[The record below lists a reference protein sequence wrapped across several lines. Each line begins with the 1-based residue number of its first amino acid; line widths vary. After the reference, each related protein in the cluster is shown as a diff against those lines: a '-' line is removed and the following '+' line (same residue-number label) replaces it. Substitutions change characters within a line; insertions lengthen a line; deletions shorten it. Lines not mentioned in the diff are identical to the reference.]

1 MKKLLVHVFLV
12 LIIFILNFSVSKAA
26 EKVPFPFTVDDKVD
40 ANEVIS
46 FDDIKNSDEIKNNE
60 YWNKPFTK
68 FDYILTQMK
77 KRADESMDYIKSG
90 FEEYSHFEKV
100 VHKKKYDSV
109 EIKVENAVHFNEIY
123 GKIIVMFTVSNL
135 GRAKSPMSETCKST
149 IELIVSGIIPQKNE
163 YHYMNNYFLNQLYR
177 HGHGYEYYDD
187 YLNIIAKNTVLLLR
201 LNSIDSEKKH
211 WFTMTCKKN
220 GPNAKFTINKYSN
233 KLN

>member
-1 MKKLLVHVFLV
+1 MKKLSLHVFLV
-12 LIIFILNFSVSKAA
+12 LVIFILNFSVSKAA

-77 KRADESMDYIKSG
+77 KRADENMDYIKAA
-90 FEEYSHFEKV
+90 FDEYSYFEKV
-100 VHKKKYDSV
+100 ARIKKYDSV
-109 EIKVENAVHFNEIY
+109 EIEVENAVHFNEIY

-135 GRAKSPMSETCKST
+135 GKAKSPMSETCKSV
-149 IELIVSGIIPQKNE
+149 IETFVSDIIPQKNE
-163 YHYMNNYFLNQLYR
+163 HHYMSNFFLNQLYR
-177 HGHGYEYYDD
+177 SGHGYEYYDN
-187 YLNIIAKNTVLLLR
+187 YLNIIAKNIVLLLR
-201 LNSIDSEKKH
+201 LNSIDAEKKH

-220 GPNAKFTINKYSN
+220 DLDAKVTFNKYSN